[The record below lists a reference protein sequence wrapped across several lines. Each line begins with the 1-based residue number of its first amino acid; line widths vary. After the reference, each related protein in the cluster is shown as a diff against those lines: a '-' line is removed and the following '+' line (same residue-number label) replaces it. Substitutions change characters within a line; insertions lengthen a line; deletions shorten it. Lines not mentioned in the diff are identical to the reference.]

1 MEIATSQPKP
11 KPKPT
16 PPKTII
22 PPRRGQNRIK
32 IKILG
37 DLIKQMV
44 SIAKKREEDGVP
56 LSPASTIPHETPCAY
71 NSDGLSDG

>member
-11 KPKPT
+11 T
-16 PPKTII
+16 PPKPII
-22 PPRRGQNRIK
+22 PPRRGQNRIM

-37 DLIKQMV
+37 DLIETV
-44 SIAKKREEDGVP
+44 VWIAKKREENGGP

-71 NSDGLSDG
+71 KSDG